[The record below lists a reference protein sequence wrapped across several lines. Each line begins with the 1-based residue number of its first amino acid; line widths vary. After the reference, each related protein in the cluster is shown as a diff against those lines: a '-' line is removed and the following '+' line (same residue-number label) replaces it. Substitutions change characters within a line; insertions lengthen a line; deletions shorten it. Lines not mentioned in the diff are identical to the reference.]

1 MQGVQLTVLDPGELL
16 RRSVGAVTNPVAFT
30 KSIPNADGIN
40 SLLSGPAD
48 RSTRCSTCKHGLVCV
63 GHFMHIELVRPVYH
77 TGYMGLFVKLLRC
90 LCHACSRLIV
100 QEPPTPADLER
111 VVTLSKTKAS
121 CAHCGYPHPDVHLG
135 SEFGIEAVYAAGTVF
150 ESPEEEAFARRPF
163 TPAVA
168 LNILK
173 HASVETYAALGF
185 DKAAA
190 NPAHM
195 VITVLPV
202 LPLTARPA
210 VSYSECSRVKAQ
222 NPLTQRY
229 TTIVKL
235 NELLRDVDAAGGE
248 GDDKKLWLDLQ
259 VHVGAFVHR
268 EPRVGSAANV
278 GGYRSQRQKLI
289 NIDKLLRG
297 KEGQFRGNLMGKR
310 VNGGARTVVVGQPA
324 RDMDVIGVPRAIAEK
339 LTFNE
344 RVFDANVGA
353 MTAMLHAGQL
363 RAVISPEGE
372 RVDLKLLSDLSTV
385 HISTGCTVERYMTD
399 GDLVIMNRQPTL
411 HKMGFM
417 AFRAYLTK
425 NRTFELPLSVTTPL
439 NADFDG
445 DELNL
450 HFVGAEARAEMEQLL
465 MVSRQVVS
473 AASNKPII
481 ALVQDALIG
490 VYLLTQPDTFLRR
503 DQAMQ
508 LYMQVHYP
516 YKPFPP
522 PTIFKPQ
529 PLWTGKTLFSVIFP
543 SSLHF
548 DEKVEHDTEE
558 RVLVRAGE
566 LLDGVLCKRTMGTS
580 ANGLVHLV
588 YNDCGH
594 QAANYFISDAQRI
607 TGAYLLKR
615 GFSIGLQDCVMRQ
628 GGADAVEALVHRTLG
643 RVAHLHAAGGVKPTE
658 DAVLKLLQGV
668 LPSAAAA
675 VKKHMDPAN
684 SILAS
689 VNSGAKGGPV
699 NYTQIMGVVG
709 QQCPQGR
716 RVAPLPTTNRTLPCF
731 KTGDASAAARG
742 FMENSFMTGLD
753 APDFFF
759 HAMAGREGLIDTACK
774 TGQVGYVQ
782 RQIMAVMAN
791 LTIEWGGRKR
801 GAGLVLDA
809 ATNRVVQFKY
819 GGEGY
824 DSARLEKRTLPALT
838 MATVAELCAW
848 TGGGTEVARKLGEL
862 CSQLRKA
869 LMAPGTVLSTDV
881 RMPFEPMRLMR
892 QCNTA
897 TTTNSERDVAAML
910 DRLCARISVILG
922 GLRASLTTR
931 AFARCWITPKHVTEL
946 RPNLGE
952 LEERI
957 AALVERALVE
967 PGEMVGPL
975 AGQSMSEPA
984 TQMTLNTFH
993 VAGTGMTGTS
1003 GLERLMALIRV
1014 TKAPLDAG
1022 FMTTRLVRDAEEE
1035 VAKRMCVCIEHLP
1048 LGRVVASSAVVH
1060 ELGGLWD
1067 TQFDSDKF
1075 AIRTAQLLSPISLSS
1090 YSKHVIRFVL
1100 DRAALGSRGMAP
1112 KDVADALLH
1121 ALGDTEVQIIR
1132 SERTETDWVVRIRLL
1147 DAVSLMQGTPP
1158 GGDALELER
1167 VALQEAHDQIL
1178 KIAVRGI
1185 DGVRRAVPHKERES
1199 VMTADNK
1206 VGVREFWSV
1215 LSQGVNL
1222 RRAFR
1227 TPGVDAARTSC
1238 NDIHEV
1244 CAVLGIDAAARVLND
1259 ELVKVLF
1266 SNGTFVNPRHM
1277 QLLVDLMTHSGKLTA
1292 VSRHGMSQMSD
1303 SILQRACFEQAMDVL
1318 RGGAIKG
1325 VKDSLTC
1332 VTAALMMGTTP
1343 PVGTGRVHLVTDSLS
1358 PPPVVALY
1366 AAAAPEDADMMQ
1378 ERSSDMPEWSFAPG
1392 SPPASTN
1399 WTFEPMSP

>member
-1 MQGVQLTVLDPGELL
+1 MQSVRFALVDPDETR

-40 SLLSGPAD
+40 SLLTGPSD
-48 RSTRCSTCKHGLVCV
+48 RSTRCSTCKHGLACV
-63 GHFMHIELVRPVYH
+63 GHFMHIDLAQPVYH
-77 TGYMGLFVKLLRC
+77 TGYMGLLVKLLRC
-90 LCHACSRLIV
+90 LCHACSRIIV
-100 QEPPTPADLER
+100 EDPPADLER
-111 VVTLSKTKAS
+111 LITVAKTKSS
-121 CAHCGYPHPDVHLG
+121 CPHCGYPHPDVHLG
-135 SEFGIEAVYAAGTVF
+135 GDFGIDATYAADAQF
-150 ESPEEEAFARRPF
+150 ESPEEEEHARQPF
-163 TPAVA
+163 TPQLTRQILAHANEETFAV
-168 LNILK
+168 
-173 HASVETYAALGF
+173 LGF
-185 DKAAA
+185 DKTLS
-190 NPAHM
+190 NPANM
-195 VITVLPV
+195 ILTVLPV

-229 TTIVKL
+229 TNIVKI
-235 NELLRDVDAAGGE
+235 NEALRDAVE
-248 GDDKKLWLDLQ
+248 EKQKLWLDLQ

-268 EPRVGSAANV
+268 EPRMSTAMGGAAN
-278 GGYRSQRQKLI
+278 GGYRSQRQKLA
-289 NIDKLLRG
+289 NIEKLLKG
-297 KEGQFRGNLMGKR
+297 KEGQFRGNVMGKR
-310 VNGGARTVVVGQPA
+310 VNGGARTVVVGQPV
-324 RDMDVIGVPRAIAEK
+324 RDMDVIGVPRDIAEK

-344 RVFDANVGA
+344 RVFDGNVGA
-353 MTAMLHAGQL
+353 VTALLRKGQL
-363 RAVISPEGE
+363 RAVVSPEGE
-372 RVDLKLLSDLSTV
+372 RVDLKLLANTDSV

-417 AFRAYLTK
+417 AFRAYITH

-450 HFVGAEARAEMEQLL
+450 HYVGAGARAEMEHLL
-465 MVSRQVVS
+465 MVSRQIVS
-473 AASNKPII
+473 AAYNKPII

-490 VYLLTQPDTFLRR
+490 VYLLTQMDTMLTKA
-503 DQAMQ
+503 QAMQ

-516 YKPFPP
+516 YKPFPQP
-522 PTIFKPQ
+522 SILKPEA
-529 PLWTGKTLFSVIFP
+529 LWTGKALFSVLLPP
-543 SSLHF
+543 SLYF
-548 DEKVEHDTEE
+548 DEKVERDTDE
-558 RVLVRAGE
+558 RVLVQAGE
-566 LLDGVLCKRTMGTS
+566 LLDGTLCKRTMGTS

-588 YNDCGH
+588 FNDCGH
-594 QAANYFISDAQRI
+594 EAANHLISDAQRI
-607 TGAYLLKR
+607 TGDFILKR
-615 GFSIGLQDCVMRQ
+615 GFSIGLQDCFMRP
-628 GGADAVEALVHRTLG
+628 GGNEAVEGVVHRTLD
-643 RVAHLHAAGGVKPTE
+643 RVAHLQAASSNNLKAVE
-658 DAVLKLLQGV
+658 DSVLKLLQGV
-668 LPSAAAA
+668 LPNAAAA
-675 VKKHMDPAN
+675 VKKHMHPTN

-731 KTGDASAAARG
+731 KPGDASAPARG

-791 LTIEWGGRKR
+791 LTVEWGR
-801 GAGLVLDA
+801 GGGLVLDA

-824 DSARLEKRTLPALT
+824 DSAKLEKRKLPSLLMSPSDLKTWVGSAH
-838 MATVAELCAW
+838 A
-848 TGGGTEVARKLGEL
+848 ARKLETL
-862 CSQLRKA
+862 CIQLRQA
-869 LMAPGTVLSTDV
+869 WMTPGAVLSTDV
-881 RMPFEPMRLMR
+881 RMPFEPLRLMR
-892 QCNTA
+892 QFKCAITP
-897 TTTNSERDVAAML
+897 TVGEVEIML
-910 DRLCARISVILG
+910 DSLCSRVSTALG
-922 GLRASLTTR
+922 GVRPSLTTR
-931 AFARCWITPKHVTEL
+931 AFARCWITPKLVIEL
-946 RPNLGE
+946 RPNLKM

-957 AALVERALVE
+957 VELVERAVVE

-1014 TKAPLDAG
+1014 TKAPPDAG
-1022 FMTTRLVRDAEEE
+1022 FMTTRLRVETEEE
-1035 VAKRMCVCIEHLP
+1035 AKRMCVRIEHLP
-1048 LGRVVASSAVVH
+1048 LGKLVSTSSVVH
-1060 ELGGLWD
+1060 EPSVWE
-1067 TQFDSDKF
+1067 TQYESDKF
-1075 AIRTAQLLSPISLSS
+1075 AVRTAQLLFTGGSTAA

-1100 DRAALGSRGMAP
+1100 DRAALGARGMVP
-1112 KDVADALLH
+1112 KDVADALLR
-1121 ALGDTEVQIIR
+1121 ALGDTEVHIIR
-1132 SERTETDWVVRIRLL
+1132 SERTETDWVLRIRLL
-1147 DAVSLMQGTPP
+1147 DAISLMQGAPP

-1167 VALQEAHDQIL
+1167 VALQEIHDQML
-1178 KIAVRGI
+1178 KIAVKGM
-1185 DGVRRAVPHKERES
+1185 DNVRKAVVHRERES
-1199 VMTADNK
+1199 VISAGK
-1206 VGVREFWSV
+1206 VGTREFCSV

-1222 RRAFR
+1222 QRAFNM
-1227 TPGVDAARTSC
+1227 PGVDASRTSC

-1244 CAVLGIDAAARVLND
+1244 CAVLGIDAAARVLYD

-1277 QLLVDLMTHSGKLTA
+1277 QLLVDLMTHSGRLTA

-1318 RGGAIKG
+1318 RGGAVKG
-1325 VKDSLTC
+1325 SKDSLTC

-1343 PVGTGRVHLVTDSLS
+1343 PVGTGRVHTISTSAVAADSKL
-1358 PPPVVALY
+1358 PIAAMLYKAVVEDVDMV
-1366 AAAAPEDADMMQ
+1366 PEQQQWA
-1378 ERSSDMPEWSFAPG
+1378 FTPG
-1392 SPPASTN
+1392 SPPATHE